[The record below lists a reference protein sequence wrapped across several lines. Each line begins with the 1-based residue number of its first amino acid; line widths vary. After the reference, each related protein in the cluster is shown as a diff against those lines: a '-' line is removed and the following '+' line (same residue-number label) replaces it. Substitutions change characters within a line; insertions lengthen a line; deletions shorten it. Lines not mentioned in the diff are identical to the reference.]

1 MVFVIMFLG
10 CFMHAQVV
18 DYQKIIDSI
27 AQKKWDSTS
36 VELDSLAN
44 PKIVDIRS
52 IKKDSVKITNNV
64 IIIPNSND
72 ASPLTPSSILT
83 LPTLK
88 RWFIF

>member
-1 MVFVIMFLG
+1 MFLG
-10 CFMHAQVV
+10 CFMQAQVV

-44 PKIVDIRS
+44 PKIVDIRF

-72 ASPLTPSSILT
+72 ASPSLRLLQSLHC
-83 LPTLK
+83 LH
-88 RWFIF
+88 